1 MAGFTKEVIIRTL
14 LELLNE
20 KPLTKITVKDIV
32 ERCGVN
38 RNTFYYHF
46 RDIPDVMYFTLKRE
60 VDRIMSSQME
70 IGSFM
75 EGLVLLVE
83 RMGENKKA
91 ILHIYRSADKEI
103 MAKYLRELAEYII
116 TQYAGKDSELM
127 RIPEEDR
134 KLLMHYEKCV
144 IVGMLLDWM
153 DQGMKYDLADY
164 ARRLNAISEKHGR
177 W

>member
-1 MAGFTKEVIIRTL
+1 MAGFTKEIIIQTL

-20 KPLTKITVKDIV
+20 KPLAKITVKDIV

-46 RDIPDVMYFTLKRE
+46 RDIPDVMYFALKRE
-60 VDRIMSSQME
+60 ADRVMSSQME

-75 EGLVLLVE
+75 EGLVLLSE
-83 RMGENKKA
+83 RLGENKKA

-116 TQYAGKDSELM
+116 TQYAGKDSDLAQ
-127 RIPEEDR
+127 IPENDK
-134 KLLMHYEKCV
+134 KLLIHYEKCV

-153 DQGMKYDLADY
+153 DQGMKYDLVEY
-164 ARRLNAISEKHGR
+164 ARRLNAILKEHGM

>member
-1 MAGFTKEVIIRTL
+1 MAGFTKEIIIQTL

-20 KPLTKITVKDIV
+20 KPLAKITVKDIV

-46 RDIPDVMYFTLKRE
+46 RDIPDVMYFALKRE
-60 VDRIMSSQME
+60 ADRVMSSQME

-75 EGLVLLVE
+75 EGLVLLAE
-83 RMGENKKA
+83 RLGENKKA

-103 MAKYLRELAEYII
+103 MAKYLRDLAEYII
-116 TQYAGKDSELM
+116 TQYAGKDSDLAQ
-127 RIPEEDR
+127 IPEKDK
-134 KLLMHYEKCV
+134 KLLIHYEKCV

-153 DQGMKYDLADY
+153 DQGMKYDLVEY
-164 ARRLNAISEKHGR
+164 ARRLNAILKEHGM

>member
-20 KPLTKITVKDIV
+20 KPLAKITVKDIV

-91 ILHIYRSADKEI
+91 ILHLYRSADKEI

-164 ARRLNAISEKHGR
+164 ARRLNAIFEKHGR